1 MRSSQ
6 IQSSIHM
13 QQWTNG
19 LHCRFQM
26 QQSNDTSKTK
36 PVTDVKLLK
45 YGILKFEEFITLN
58 VSTER
63 DE

>member
-1 MRSSQ
+1 
-6 IQSSIHM
+6 
-13 QQWTNG
+13 
-19 LHCRFQM
+19 M